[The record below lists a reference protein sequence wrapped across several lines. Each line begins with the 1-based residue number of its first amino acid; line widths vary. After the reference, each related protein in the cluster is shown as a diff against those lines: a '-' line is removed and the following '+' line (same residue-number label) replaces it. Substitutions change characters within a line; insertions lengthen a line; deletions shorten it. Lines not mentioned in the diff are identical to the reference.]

1 MPVPQITITSAG
13 FAAIVNAEHSGTAP
27 VKLTH
32 VGLTAQHF
40 DVATVGATVPGEAKR
55 LTTFGGQAV
64 AADTLHLN
72 VRDDT
77 ADAYTLRGFGLYL
90 QDGTL
95 FAVYSQPAP
104 IMEKASAAVMLLATD
119 IRFAK
124 VNATSIEV
132 GNIDFIN
139 PPATTSRVGVV
150 RLATDLE
157 AEAGSDPTLALTP
170 FGLARFINKRFG
182 DGAPSAFVKG
192 LLGLATAA
200 LFRTELGLRGAALR
214 DEGHSNG
221 LDADLLDGNHGDYYR
236 DWRNLTGV
244 PSQFTPAP
252 HTQAWSAI
260 SGQPDT
266 ALRWPTWGE
275 VTSKPATYPPSAHS
289 HAWTDIGGAPD
300 TATRWPNWSE
310 VTNKP
315 ATYAPSAHAHAEY
328 FNKQTGDTITG
339 IMSFSV
345 PASANIDSAR
355 FISVGEFGST
365 GENRRLDICLAAGTG
380 VSGREIVFRGILN
393 SKFRFETPLAEF
405 NGSLTA
411 GGNISAAYIASTGGV
426 AAATSVTAGGVMQA
440 GSEIVSLSN
449 GITSRGVGAGFS
461 MVERSDY
468 GVTWSVYASAG
479 SLNLWNSVYGNA
491 LSVTRNGNV
500 AAAGELS
507 ATSLKTPGDLT
518 AGGTAH
524 FAQACVRATAGT
536 ATNAG
541 YVALHT
547 IDGVRRGYIGW
558 NDGANKIQ
566 YSSENGFSG
575 HSFVGTVAASGG
587 FDFGSSR
594 KLKDIDGPMPYGL
607 AEVRQIATLIGRYKP
622 EFNSD
627 GRVRLFFDAEQF
639 LSLMP
644 EAVDAEGV
652 AFNGELVPSIKIEQ
666 ALPPVYKAVAELAD
680 LVDWLRDESSAVR
693 AELAALKAGR
703 CYDQRLSLTR
713 R

>member
-132 GNIDFIN
+132 GDIDFVN
-139 PPATTSRVGVV
+139 PPATNTRVGVV

-157 AEAGSDPTLALTP
+157 AEAASDPTLALTP
-170 FGLARFINKRFG
+170 FGLARYINKRFG

-244 PSQFTPAP
+244 PSQFPPSP
-252 HTQAWSAI
+252 HTHVWSSI

-266 ALRWPTWGE
+266 ATRWPTWGE
-275 VTSKPATYPPSAHS
+275 VTSKPATYPPSGHS
-289 HAWTDIGGAPD
+289 HPWTDIAGQPD
-300 TATRWPNWSE
+300 TATRWPTWNE

-315 ATYAPSAHAHAEY
+315 ATYAPAAHTHAEY
-328 FNKQTGDTITG
+328 LPKSAGDTQTL
-339 IMSFSV
+339 
-345 PASANIDSAR
+345 
-355 FISVGEFGST
+355 T
-365 GENRRLDICLAAGTG
+365 
-380 VSGREIVFRGILN
+380 
-393 SKFRFETPLAEF
+393 
-405 NGSLTA
+405 GSLCMYA
-411 GGNISAAYIASTGGV
+411 
-426 AAATSVTAGGVMQA
+426 
-440 GSEIVSLSN
+440 
-449 GITSRGVGAGFS
+449 GVGATMSFRNGGNTSQRYYTSHNDTEWAFCTADDNGGFRA
-461 MVERSDY
+461 VAFAIQRAT
-468 GVTWSVYASAG
+468 GQVNFGGAIQANNVTAVSTLYAGAITFNDSTQG
-479 SLNLWNSVYGNA
+479 FQYLWNAFGTDNGYGCNEYVNNYGGGTGGHYFYGRSIKSGAVVRTAWITKEGGVRSNPGSSPNPNSNVHTLGFVTSGSYGGGYGMVDGAQNIGMWSSFGALNFGFGSNGGALISRMTLTTSGA
-491 LSVTRNGNV
+491 LST
-500 AAAGELS
+500 
-507 ATSLKTPGDLT
+507 T
-518 AGGTAH
+518 GG
-524 FAQACVRATAGT
+524 
-536 ATNAG
+536 
-541 YVALHT
+541 Y
-547 IDGVRRGYIGW
+547 
-558 NDGANKIQ
+558 
-566 YSSENGFSG
+566 
-575 HSFVGTVAASGG
+575 
-587 FDFGSSR
+587 DFGSSL
-594 KLKDIDGPMPYGL
+594 KLKDRIGEVPYTLDDLDRID
-607 AEVRQIATLIGRYKP
+607 VFIGKYKAAY
-622 EFNSD
+622 NDD
-627 GRVRLFFDAEQF
+627 GRQRIFQSAESLADAA
-639 LSLMP
+639 P
-644 EAVDAEGV
+644 ETVDLEGV
-652 AFNGELVPSIKIEQ
+652 HFAGENVGSLKLDQVQ
-666 ALPPVYKAVAELAD
+666 ALQTHFLQLLNGVCRKHAEDIAEL
-680 LVDWLRDESSAVR
+680 R
-693 AELAALKAGR
+693 AALRTLKVVH
-703 CYDQRLSLTR
+703 
-713 R
+713 